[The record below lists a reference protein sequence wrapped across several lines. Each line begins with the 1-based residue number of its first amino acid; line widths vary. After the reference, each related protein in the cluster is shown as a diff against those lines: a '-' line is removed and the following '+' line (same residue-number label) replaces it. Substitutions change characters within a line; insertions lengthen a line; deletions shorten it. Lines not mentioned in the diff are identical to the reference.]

1 MEKSDHKRYVWRN
14 ADKRD
19 LYGEMQTYEMCAT
32 MGKASAGKK
41 GGFRNHLSVAGSQ
54 PSCPEVTREMPA
66 SVSFPLFDAP
76 VSTECIH
83 KQPHS
88 EGEIL

>member
-41 GGFRNHLSVAGSQ
+41 GGFRRRQEQSGFCRKWIENRIAQKGIVLIKA
-54 PSCPEVTREMPA
+54 
-66 SVSFPLFDAP
+66 FPLYADQAFRE
-76 VSTECIH
+76 ECDNGS
-83 KQPHS
+83 KK
-88 EGEIL
+88 